1 MLWILKKIVFDKM
14 KGEMRGPV
22 IKGYVWLKLKMC
34 YFLVDDSSEH
44 KKQRVWIKI
53 IEKLLKR

>member
-1 MLWILKKIVFDKM
+1 MNIKKIVFDKM

-22 IKGYVWLKLKMC
+22 IKEYVWLKLKMY